1 MKFIGITG
9 GVGAGKSTILAYLR
23 KNYRVRTLVAD
34 EVAHEIM
41 EPGYDC
47 YVRLQKEFAQEKIW
61 LHNGRFNRQRLA
73 EIIFADEE
81 KRERLND
88 IVHPA
93 VKEYIL
99 KEVEKERRSGSTDY
113 VVLEAALLIE
123 DGYGQICDELW
134 YVYVTE
140 ENRRQ
145 RLIETRGYSDEK
157 IEQMFAA
164 QLTEGEYRRHCQ
176 VVIDNNGPIAQVYLQ
191 LAQLLNDKGDRSM
204 ERTPGREDR
213 KKDAQKDEELQ
224 YVFGLDIGTRNVV
237 GTVGYK
243 KDKEFIVVAQYA
255 TEHETRAMLD
265 GQIHDIGRVG
275 RTISIIKEKL
285 EDQIGQELTE
295 VCIAAAGRVLKTV
308 TTYVEYEFPEET
320 VVTGE
325 HIHTLDLLGV
335 DKAAQELKDVNDT
348 KYKFYCV
355 GYSVMKYYI
364 NDEIFSNLESHKA
377 DKISEK
383 IIVTFLP
390 EDVVDGL
397 YMAVGFAGLTVAN
410 MTLEPIAAIDVAIP
424 ENFRML
430 NIALVDVGAG
440 TTDISLTR
448 DGSII
453 AYGMIPFAGDELTEM
468 IVQHYLVDFKMAE
481 HIKLSAAVD
490 DEIEFEDI
498 MSLKHTIKAEEVWK
512 LTEPL
517 VDKMTTE
524 VAAKIK
530 ELNGEQS
537 VSATFIVGGGGKIHG
552 FDQMLAQKLEL
563 PQERVAL
570 RGAEVLKEVTFL
582 QDDIEKDPLLVT
594 PVGICLNYYEQKNNF
609 IMVRFNGERLK
620 LYDNNK
626 LTIVDAAIQAGFP
639 NDQLFPKRGREINF
653 TVNGRPRIVRGDA
666 GEAAIIRMNDRPA
679 SINTPIEPNCVITIE
694 PSTAGREAHY
704 LVGQLEEYHS
714 STITFEV
721 NGKLITCPRYVEVN
735 GILEPPTYEI
745 KEHDA
750 IVTRS
755 FYTVAQLAEFMDV
768 ELDMSADI
776 LVNNRVEDL
785 QALVYEN
792 FSVDWK
798 VISYRSTPQDVYPD
812 APPKRLPEP
821 AQQAALPQRDT
832 AEIPMLPQ
840 QEIPALPQHPAS
852 QQENPALPQ
861 QEVQA
866 QEMPL
871 RQTNATQQEMQ
882 PRQMNIQSQ
891 EIQPLQINT
900 PVQEMPLRQTNAQLQ
915 ETQIPQAS
923 APVQETRPRQ
933 TDATQQEIQPRQMN
947 MKTQET
953 QPRQMNIQSQE
964 IQPLQTNAPV
974 QEIPLRQTNAP
985 AQEMPLRQTNAQPQ
999 ETQLPQANVQTQ
1011 QVHAPSQETQPQYTN
1026 AAAAAA
1032 KELPD
1037 MPAELPPLPE
1047 VTDLY
1052 PQTVSGQEVSV
1063 QAESAGSDAAE
1074 PSAAIPADA
1083 EVLLDVVKDTLAGAA
1098 ADAAY
1103 TGPVSGA
1110 SPEPA
1115 VEPAGPVCQISVNG
1129 ETITMKDKKEYI
1141 FVDIFDY
1148 ILFDLS
1154 QSRGR
1159 MLVTQVNGE
1168 DAQYT
1173 QRLHTG
1179 DKIEIYWK
1187 EN

>member
-34 EVAHEIM
+34 EVAHDIM

-47 YVRLQKEFAQEKIW
+47 YVRLQKEFASEKIW

-81 KRERLND
+81 KRERLNN

-145 RLIETRGYSDEK
+145 RLIENRGYSDEK
-157 IEQMFAA
+157 IEQIFAA

-191 LAQLLNDKGDRSM
+191 LAQLLNDKGERTM
-204 ERTPGREDR
+204 ERAFGREDR
-213 KKDAQKDEELQ
+213 QKEEELQ

-243 KDKEFIVVAQYA
+243 KDKQFIVVAQYA
-255 TEHETRAMLD
+255 MEHETRAMLD

-335 DKAAQELKDVNDT
+335 DKAAQELKDANDT

-440 TTDISLTR
+440 TSDISLTR

-524 VAAKIK
+524 VAAKIR

-552 FDQMLAQKLEL
+552 FDEMLAKKLEL

-570 RGAEVLKEVTFL
+570 RGEEVLKEVTFV
-582 QDDIEKDPLLVT
+582 QEDIAKDPLLVT
-594 PVGICLNYYEQKNNF
+594 PIGICLNYYEQKNNF

-735 GILEPPTYEI
+735 GVLEPPTYEI

-750 IVTRS
+750 IITRS

-768 ELDMSADI
+768 ELDMQADI

-812 APPKRLPEP
+812 APPRRLPEP
-821 AQQAALPQRDT
+821 AGKESARQQERLAGPVSVA
-832 AEIPMLPQ
+832 MLPQ
-840 QEIPALPQHPAS
+840 NDAPPAAVPAV
-852 QQENPALPQ
+852 E
-861 QEVQA
+861 
-866 QEMPL
+866 
-871 RQTNATQQEMQ
+871 
-882 PRQMNIQSQ
+882 
-891 EIQPLQINT
+891 
-900 PVQEMPLRQTNAQLQ
+900 
-915 ETQIPQAS
+915 PQAAFS
-923 APVQETRPRQ
+923 
-933 TDATQQEIQPRQMN
+933 
-947 MKTQET
+947 
-953 QPRQMNIQSQE
+953 
-964 IQPLQTNAPV
+964 
-974 QEIPLRQTNAP
+974 
-985 AQEMPLRQTNAQPQ
+985 
-999 ETQLPQANVQTQ
+999 
-1011 QVHAPSQETQPQYTN
+1011 
-1026 AAAAAA
+1026 
-1032 KELPD
+1032 EL
-1037 MPAELPPLPE
+1037 PAELPPLPE
-1047 VTDLY
+1047 LGD
-1052 PQTVSGQEVSV
+1052 
-1063 QAESAGSDAAE
+1063 AE
-1074 PSAAIPADA
+1074 PVPADNTQQTETANAAANA
-1083 EVLLDVVKDTLAGAA
+1083 EVLLNVVKDTLAGKS
-1098 ADAAY
+1098 ADAEY
-1103 TGPVSGA
+1103 TGPASAA
-1110 SPEPA
+1110 SPIQEEDLVSAQTAETATQQSTPPVREEEEEPT
-1115 VEPAGPVCQISVNG
+1115 CQVVVNG
-1129 ETITMKDKKEYI
+1129 ETIVMKHKKQYV

-1159 MLVTQVNGE
+1159 MLITKINGE

-1173 QRLHTG
+1173 QLLQSG
-1179 DKIEIYWK
+1179 DKIDIYWK

>member
-23 KNYRVRTLVAD
+23 ENYRVRTLIAD

-73 EIIFADEE
+73 DIIFADEE
-81 KRERLND
+81 KRERLNN
-88 IVHPA
+88 IVHPS

-123 DGYGQICDELW
+123 DGYDKICDELW

-157 IEQMFAA
+157 IAQMFAA
-164 QLTEGEYRRHCQ
+164 QLPESEYRRHCR
-176 VVIDNNGPIAQVYLQ
+176 VIIDNNGPIAQVYLQ
-191 LAQLLNDKGDRSM
+191 LAQLLVDKGDKQM
-204 ERTPGREDR
+204 GKEVGQEGNM
-213 KKDAQKDEELQ
+213 QKEEPQ

-243 KDKEFIVVAQYA
+243 KDKEFIVVAQYSI
-255 TEHETRAMLD
+255 EHDTRAMLD

-275 RTISIIKEKL
+275 RTISIVKEKL

-308 TTYVEYEFPEET
+308 TTNVDYEFPEET

-335 DKAAQELKDVNDT
+335 DKAAQELKEANDT

-364 NDEIFSNLESHKA
+364 NDEIFSNIESHKA
-377 DKISEK
+377 DKISER

-440 TTDISLTR
+440 TSDISLTR

-453 AYGMIPFAGDELTEM
+453 AYGMIPIAGDELTEA
-468 IVQHYLVDFKMAE
+468 IVQNYLVDFKMAE
-481 HIKLSAAVD
+481 HMKLASAVD

-498 MSLKHTIKAEEVWK
+498 MSLKHTIPAQEIWK

-530 ELNGEQS
+530 ELNGDQS

-552 FDQMLAQKLEL
+552 FDEMLAKKLEL

-582 QDDIEKDPLLVT
+582 QEEIEKDPLLVT
-594 PVGICLNYYEQKNNF
+594 PIGICLNYYEQKNNF
-609 IMVRFNGERLK
+609 IMIHFNGERMK

-653 TVNGRPRIVRGDA
+653 TVNGRPRIVRGDT
-666 GEAAIIRMNDRPA
+666 GEAAIIKMNDRPA
-679 SINTPIEPNCVITIE
+679 SINTPIEPNCYITIE

-704 LVGQLEEYHS
+704 MVGQLEEYQG

-721 NGKLITCPRYVEVN
+721 NRKLITCPRYVEVN
-735 GILEPPTYEI
+735 GVLEPPSYEI
-745 KEHDA
+745 KENDA

-755 FYTVAQLAEFMDV
+755 FYTVEQLAEFMDV
-768 ELDMSADI
+768 ELDMDQEI
-776 LVNNRVEDL
+776 LVNNRVEGL

-792 FSVDWK
+792 FSVDWT
-798 VISYRSTPQDVYPD
+798 VITYRSTPQDAYPD
-812 APPKRLPEP
+812 APEGRMPNLDDNPQNKQEESANAPALAQSTQLVAENSANETAAANETATADGKPADDGKTKLLETTAGALALPGTVETGLVIDGGGVP
-821 AQQAALPQRDT
+821 AVSGELQAAET
-832 AEIPMLPQ
+832 SAE
-840 QEIPALPQHPAS
+840 S
-852 QQENPALPQ
+852 
-861 QEVQA
+861 
-866 QEMPL
+866 
-871 RQTNATQQEMQ
+871 
-882 PRQMNIQSQ
+882 
-891 EIQPLQINT
+891 
-900 PVQEMPLRQTNAQLQ
+900 PVV
-915 ETQIPQAS
+915 
-923 APVQETRPRQ
+923 APVQQGTG
-933 TDATQQEIQPRQMN
+933 T
-947 MKTQET
+947 
-953 QPRQMNIQSQE
+953 
-964 IQPLQTNAPV
+964 APV
-974 QEIPLRQTNAP
+974 QVSETEPVQGTGTAP
-985 AQEMPLRQTNAQPQ
+985 AQ
-999 ETQLPQANVQTQ
+999 
-1011 QVHAPSQETQPQYTN
+1011 
-1026 AAAAAA
+1026 
-1032 KELPD
+1032 
-1037 MPAELPPLPE
+1037 
-1047 VTDLY
+1047 
-1052 PQTVSGQEVSV
+1052 
-1063 QAESAGSDAAE
+1063 AAE
-1074 PSAAIPADA
+1074 TPSGDQPFQ
-1083 EVLLDVVKDTLAGAA
+1083 VV
-1098 ADAAY
+1098 
-1103 TGPVSGA
+1103 
-1110 SPEPA
+1110 
-1115 VEPAGPVCQISVNG
+1115 VNG
-1129 ETITMKDKKEYI
+1129 ETITLKNKKDYI

-1148 ILFDLS
+1148 IQFNLS
-1154 QSRGR
+1154 QAHGR
-1159 MLVTQVNGE
+1159 MLMTEVNGV

-1173 QRLHTG
+1173 QLLNPG
-1179 DKIEIYWK
+1179 DKIDIYWK
-1187 EN
+1187 ED